1 MCVFPVDVD
10 VQSEKG
16 TGSLKC
22 TKKATAGVFVTV
34 TAFVTAGRDVKDEA
48 NISV

>member
-1 MCVFPVDVD
+1 MCVFPVDVEG
-10 VQSEKG
+10 QSEKG

-22 TKKATAGVFVTV
+22 TKKATAGVFVT
-34 TAFVTAGRDVKDEA
+34 AFVTAGRDVKHEA